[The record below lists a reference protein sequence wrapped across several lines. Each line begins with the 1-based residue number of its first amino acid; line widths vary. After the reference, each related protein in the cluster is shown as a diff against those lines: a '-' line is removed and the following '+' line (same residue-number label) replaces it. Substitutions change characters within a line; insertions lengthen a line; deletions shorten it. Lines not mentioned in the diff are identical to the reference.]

1 MTNQKNS
8 GRCWIFAALN
18 VIRLPFIKYYNV
30 EDFEFSQGYLFFW
43 DKIERCNYFLN
54 NIVEVTRRNEAVD
67 DRLMSFLLHVS
78 APTVP
83 EIIYSLSTFQDPTS
97 DGGQWDMIVNLINK
111 HGLIPKKCFPE
122 TFSCE
127 SSTRMNQIL
136 KSKVSLYFRCR
147 YVCCNDYFQLR
158 EYAKAIRETL
168 LNGGS
173 DVDIQN
179 IIEVQMS
186 NIYRIVGICLGIP
199 SDTFTWNYYDK
210 TKAYHSIGPI
220 TPKEFYESHVKV
232 LYNVDEKVN

>member
-54 NIVEVTRRNEAVD
+54 NVVEVTRRNEAVD

-78 APTVP
+78 TFSVVKNL
-83 EIIYSLSTFQDPTS
+83 YLSPSFQDPTS

-111 HGLIPKKCFPE
+111 HGLMPKKCFPE
-122 TFSCE
+122 AFSCE

-136 KSKVSLYFRCR
+136 KSKVSI
-147 YVCCNDYFQLR
+147 DH
-158 EYAKAIRETL
+158 L
-168 LNGGS
+168 LL
-173 DVDIQN
+173 VAQN
-179 IIEVQMS
+179 VTNS
-186 NIYRIVGICLGIP
+186 FSCA
-199 SDTFTWNYYDK
+199 S
-210 TKAYHSIGPI
+210 
-220 TPKEFYESHVKV
+220 TPKLCAKLS
-232 LYNVDEKVN
+232 